1 MEMTE
6 ILKII
11 NGPLYGYI
19 YIIKMKIPFGP
30 ERIKVGLI
38 LRESKF
44 LHGIL
49 YSIEAWHNF
58 PIREVLKFERLDQIL
73 IRNICFRAHSK
84 MPIEF
89 LHMETSMLKIR
100 FILASRRIMYLK
112 SILQKDSQEL
122 MLKIYFAQKS
132 DPLKGDFYKL
142 VQEDKN
148 LIDLNMEDDDILSM
162 GLEQFRNILK
172 NKVTETCIKYLNKVQ
187 KP

>member
-1 MEMTE
+1 
-6 ILKII
+6 
-11 NGPLYGYI
+11 
-19 YIIKMKIPFGP
+19 
-30 ERIKVGLI
+30 
-38 LRESKF
+38 
-44 LHGIL
+44 
-49 YSIEAWHNF
+49 
-58 PIREVLKFERLDQIL
+58 
-73 IRNICFRAHSK
+73 

-187 KP
+187 KTIKK